1 MNQRSASLKF
11 PSVSPRYVLA
21 VIIGITVVF
30 NNIEWSLGGNNLT
43 LERLLAAPIFL
54 MVVLLLVSSNIPL
67 RLPKTGVVLSIWIVL
82 AFYASAS
89 GPVAAWSLK
98 MYAGLLFAAS
108 FYYVVIWLKA
118 NPFTIFKSRTYLL

>member
-1 MNQRSASLKF
+1 MMNQRSASLKF

-54 MVVLLLVSSNIPL
+54 MVVLLLVSSNIPCACQKQGCPEHLDCTGFL
-67 RLPKTGVVLSIWIVL
+67 RVCFGPGCGLVAENVCRFTVRGLVLL
-82 AFYASAS
+82 C
-89 GPVAAWSLK
+89 G
-98 MYAGLLFAAS
+98 
-108 FYYVVIWLKA
+108 
-118 NPFTIFKSRTYLL
+118 YLVKG